1 MLYCTDC
8 NNGRMNVD
16 SLKTFAEVVRL
27 GSFAAAARA
36 LDASPSAV
44 TRTIAALEAELG
56 ARLLQRTTRK
66 LALTEGG
73 DAYLAQVAPL
83 LEELETAGDALR
95 SGAGQVRGVVR
106 ITASVAF
113 GQVMLVPMLSALRRA
128 HPGLQVELL
137 LSDSVVDLVVQR
149 IDVALRLGPS
159 ADSSLIGQRLCP
171 MSYRVVASPAYLR
184 KAGKPRRP
192 EDLADCDCLRFPLPG
207 YRTQWSFRPRAGADA
222 PGTLDVPVGGW
233 VVVSSALALRQAA
246 LEGLGP
252 ALLAD
257 WLVMDDVK
265 AGRLVDLF
273 PHWEAT
279 ATQFDSAVW
288 LLYASREHV
297 PQRVRAVIQF
307 LRARLVRE

>member
-1 MLYCTDC
+1 MAA
-8 NNGRMNVD
+8 MNLD

-73 DAYLAQVAPL
+73 EAYLAQIAPL
-83 LEELETAGDALR
+83 LEELDAAGDALR
-95 SGAGQVRGVVR
+95 AGAGQVRGVVR
-106 ITASVAF
+106 ITSSVAF
-113 GQVMLVPMLSALRRA
+113 GQVVLVPMLSALHRA
-128 HPGLQVELL
+128 HPGLQIELH
-137 LSDSVVDLVVQR
+137 LSDSVVDLVVER
-149 IDVALRLGPS
+149 IDIALRLGPG
-159 ADSSLIGQRLCP
+159 ADSSMIGQRLCP

-192 EDLADCDCLRFPLPG
+192 EDLADCECLRFPLPG
-207 YRTQWSFRPRAGADA
+207 FRTQWSFRPRAG
-222 PGTLDVPVGGW
+222 GNNTVDVAIGGW
-233 VVVSSALALRQAA
+233 LVASSAMALRQAA

-265 AGRLVDLF
+265 AGRLVDVF
-273 PHWEAT
+273 PKWEAT
-279 ATQFDSAVW
+279 ATHFDSAVW

-297 PQRVRAVIQF
+297 PQRVRAVIEF
-307 LRARLVRE
+307 LRARVGGGADSR